1 MTRFRLFNKITTVVG
16 LPKKLFFVGLSL
28 CTFLALSING
38 CFAQKNP
45 FITQMYT
52 ADPSAHIWND
62 GRLYV
67 YPSHDIDP
75 PRGCDLM
82 DQYHVFSTDDM
93 IHWTDHGEILRA
105 SQVPWGRPE
114 GGFMWAPDCA
124 FKNGTYYFY
133 FPHPSGTKWNDTW
146 KIGVATSKSPVSG
159 FKVQGYIQGLEPL
172 IDPQVFQDNDGQYY
186 FYYGGG
192 AICKGGKLK
201 DNMME
206 IDGSMQDMVG
216 LVDFHEATW
225 VFKRNGVYY
234 LTYADNHSDSTGNNR
249 MRYAISTNPLG
260 PWTYKGVYMDP
271 TDSYC
276 AHGSVIEYKDQWY
289 QFYFNSSISHNDW
302 LRSICVDKLY
312 FNPDGTIQKV
322 IQAK

>member
-1 MTRFRLFNKITTVVG
+1 
-16 LPKKLFFVGLSL
+16 
-28 CTFLALSING
+28 
-38 CFAQKNP
+38 
-45 FITQMYT
+45 
-52 ADPSAHIWND
+52 
-62 GRLYV
+62 
-67 YPSHDIDP
+67 
-75 PRGCDLM
+75 M
-82 DQYHVFSTDDM
+82 DRYHVFSTDDM
-93 IHWTDHGEILRA
+93 IHWKDHGEILNA
-105 SQVPWGRPE
+105 SQVPWGRKE

-124 FKNGTYYFY
+124 YKNGVYYFY
-133 FPHPSGTKWNDTW
+133 FPHPSETAWNKSW
-146 KIGVATSKSPVSG
+146 KIGVATSSSPDSG
-159 FKVQGYIQGLEPL
+159 FKCQGYIPGLESL
-172 IDPQVFQDNDGQYY
+172 IDPQPFQDDDGQYY

-192 AICKGGKLK
+192 GICKGGKLK

-206 IDGSMQDMVG
+206 IDGTMQDMVG

-225 VFKRNGVYY
+225 VFKRNGIYY

-249 MRYAISTNPLG
+249 MCYAISTKPLG

-276 AHGSVIEYKDQWY
+276 AHGSVVEYKGQWY

-322 IQAK
+322 IQSK

>member
-1 MTRFRLFNKITTVVG
+1 MFKLCKNSIIIGLGFCAVLILSADVCHAQQNPIIT
-16 LPKKLFFVGLSL
+16 SM
-28 CTFLALSING
+28 FL
-38 CFAQKNP
+38 
-45 FITQMYT
+45 
-52 ADPSAHIWND
+52 ADPSAHVWND

-67 YPSHDIDP
+67 YPSHDIAP

-82 DQYHVFSTDDM
+82 DKYHVFSTDDM
-93 IHWTDHGEILRA
+93 IHWKDHGEILNA
-105 SQVPWGRPE
+105 SQVPWGRKE

-124 FKNGTYYFY
+124 YKNGIYYFY
-133 FPHPSGTKWNDTW
+133 FPHPSETDWNKSW
-146 KIGVATSKSPVSG
+146 KIGVAISTSPDNS
-159 FKVQGYIQGLEPL
+159 FKCQGYIPGLESL
-172 IDPQVFQDNDGQYY
+172 IDPQVFQDDDGQYY

-192 AICKGGKLK
+192 GICKGGKLK

-206 IDGSMQDMVG
+206 IDGTMLNMVG

-225 VFKRNGVYY
+225 VFKRNGLYY

-249 MRYAISTNPLG
+249 MRYATSTKALG

-276 AHGSVIEYKDQWY
+276 AHGSVVEYKGQWY

-302 LRSICVDKLY
+302 LRSICVNKMY
-312 FNPDGTIQKV
+312 FNPDGTIKKV
-322 IQAK
+322 VQTK

>member
-1 MTRFRLFNKITTVVG
+1 
-16 LPKKLFFVGLSL
+16 
-28 CTFLALSING
+28 
-38 CFAQKNP
+38 
-45 FITQMYT
+45 
-52 ADPSAHIWND
+52 
-62 GRLYV
+62 
-67 YPSHDIDP
+67 
-75 PRGCDLM
+75 
-82 DQYHVFSTDDM
+82 
-93 IHWTDHGEILRA
+93 
-105 SQVPWGRPE
+105 VPWGRPE
-114 GGFMWAPDCA
+114 GGFMWAPDCV

-133 FPHPSGTKWNDTW
+133 YPHPSGTKWNNTW

-159 FKVQGYIQGLEPL
+159 FKDQGYIPGLESL

-216 LVDFHEATW
+216 LIDFHEATW
-225 VFKRNGVYY
+225 VFKRYSVYY
-234 LTYADNHSDSTGNNR
+234 LTYADNHSDSTENNR
-249 MRYAISTNPLG
+249 MRYAMSKNPLG

-276 AHGSVIEYKDQWY
+276 AHGSVIEYKSQWY

-322 IQAK
+322 IQTK